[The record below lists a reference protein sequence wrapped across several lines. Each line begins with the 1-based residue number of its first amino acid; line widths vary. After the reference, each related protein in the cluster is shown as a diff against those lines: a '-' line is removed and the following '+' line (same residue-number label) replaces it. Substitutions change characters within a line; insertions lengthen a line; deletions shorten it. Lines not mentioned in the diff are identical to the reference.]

1 MKKNIK
7 LLSAL
12 SSVLFTA
19 TVVLSVWPCLFIYNQ
34 PKAPEGLKKFRKF

>member
-7 LLSAL
+7 ILSAL

-19 TVVLSVWPCLFIYNQ
+19 TVVLAAWPCLFIFNQ
-34 PKAPEGLKKFRKF
+34 PKAPEGLKEFRKF

>member
-7 LLSAL
+7 LLSVL
-12 SSVLFTA
+12 STVLFTTA
-19 TVVLSVWPCLFIYNQ
+19 VILSGWPCLFIFNQ

>member
-19 TVVLSVWPCLFIYNQ
+19 TAVLAVWPCMWIFNQ